1 MLNYDE
7 ELKKFKPILDVDEVE
22 NVIYGRDLMDAI
34 DLIKE
39 MKSLETKIKKGT
51 ADGYDAERFQ
61 ELTEYEKE
69 FHNYI
74 FVGRV
79 GSFVPIEPGY
89 GGGELVRK
97 QEFLEETDAESG
109 SAVIGIGTLESYLKL
124 RSYYGAERMLP
135 VYIEVDD
142 GTRLQRALDR
152 EKQQKNPNYAELCRR
167 FLADQQDFSEEKLKE
182 AGIRKRYQNDALPDC
197 LARIAEDVIHYV

>member
-1 MLNYDE
+1 MNKIIYLMGKSASGKDTVYRELLKRFPGFRRLIPCTTRPRREGERDGE
-7 ELKKFKPILDVDEVE
+7 EYRFVTEEQLDAFEKSGKLVEKRVYETVAGPWIYATVDW
-22 NVIYGRDLMDAI
+22 
-34 DLIKE
+34 
-39 MKSLETKIKKGT
+39 
-51 ADGYDAERFQ
+51 
-61 ELTEYEKE
+61 
-69 FHNYI
+69 
-74 FVGRV
+74 
-79 GSFVPIEPGY
+79 
-89 GGGELVRK
+89 
-97 QEFLEETDAESG
+97 EETDAESE

-167 FLADQQDFSEEKLKE
+167 FLADQQDFSEEKLRE
-182 AGIRKRYQNDALPDC
+182 AGILKRYRNDELPNC

>member
-1 MLNYDE
+1 MNKIVYLMGKSASGKDTVYRELLKRFPGFRRLIPCTTRPRREGERDGE
-7 ELKKFKPILDVDEVE
+7 EYRFVTEEQLDAFEKSGKLVEKRVYETVAGPWIYATVDW
-22 NVIYGRDLMDAI
+22 
-34 DLIKE
+34 
-39 MKSLETKIKKGT
+39 
-51 ADGYDAERFQ
+51 
-61 ELTEYEKE
+61 
-69 FHNYI
+69 
-74 FVGRV
+74 
-79 GSFVPIEPGY
+79 
-89 GGGELVRK
+89 
-97 QEFLEETDAESG
+97 EETDAESE

-167 FLADQQDFSEEKLKE
+167 FLADQRDFSEEKLLE
-182 AGIRKRYQNDALPDC
+182 AGILKRYRNDELPNC

>member
-1 MLNYDE
+1 MNKIIYLMGKSASGKDTVYRELLKRFPGFRRLIPCTTRPRREGERDGE
-7 ELKKFKPILDVDEVE
+7 EYRFVTEEQLDAFEKSGKLVEKRVYETVAGPWIYATVDW
-22 NVIYGRDLMDAI
+22 
-34 DLIKE
+34 
-39 MKSLETKIKKGT
+39 
-51 ADGYDAERFQ
+51 
-61 ELTEYEKE
+61 
-69 FHNYI
+69 
-74 FVGRV
+74 
-79 GSFVPIEPGY
+79 
-89 GGGELVRK
+89 
-97 QEFLEETDAESG
+97 EETDAESG

-167 FLADQQDFSEEKLKE
+167 FLADQRDFSEEKLLE
-182 AGIRKRYQNDALPDC
+182 AGILKRYRNDELPNC

>member
-1 MLNYDE
+1 MKKIVYLMGKSASGKDTVYRELLKRFPGFRRLIPCTTRPRREGERDGE
-7 ELKKFKPILDVDEVE
+7 EYRFVTEEQLDAVEKSGKLVEKRVYETVAGPWIYATVDW
-22 NVIYGRDLMDAI
+22 
-34 DLIKE
+34 
-39 MKSLETKIKKGT
+39 
-51 ADGYDAERFQ
+51 
-61 ELTEYEKE
+61 
-69 FHNYI
+69 
-74 FVGRV
+74 
-79 GSFVPIEPGY
+79 
-89 GGGELVRK
+89 
-97 QEFLEETDAESG
+97 EETDAESE

-167 FLADQQDFSEEKLKE
+167 FLADQRDFSEEKLLE
-182 AGIRKRYQNDALPDC
+182 AGILKRYRNDELPNC

>member
-1 MLNYDE
+1 MNKIVYLMGKSASGKDTVYRELLKRFPGFRRLIPCTTRPRREGEREGE
-7 ELKKFKPILDVDEVE
+7 EYRFVTEEQLDAFEKSGKLVEKRVYETVAGPWIYATVDW
-22 NVIYGRDLMDAI
+22 
-34 DLIKE
+34 
-39 MKSLETKIKKGT
+39 
-51 ADGYDAERFQ
+51 
-61 ELTEYEKE
+61 
-69 FHNYI
+69 
-74 FVGRV
+74 
-79 GSFVPIEPGY
+79 
-89 GGGELVRK
+89 
-97 QEFLEETDAESG
+97 EETDAESE

-167 FLADQQDFSEEKLKE
+167 FLADQRDFSEEKLLE
-182 AGIRKRYQNDALPDC
+182 AGILKRYRNDELPNC

>member
-1 MLNYDE
+1 MNKIVYLMGKSASGKDTVYRELLKRFPGFRRLIPCTTRPRREGERDGE
-7 ELKKFKPILDVDEVE
+7 EYRFVTEEQLDAFEKSGKLVEKRVYETVAGPWIYATVDW
-22 NVIYGRDLMDAI
+22 
-34 DLIKE
+34 
-39 MKSLETKIKKGT
+39 
-51 ADGYDAERFQ
+51 
-61 ELTEYEKE
+61 
-69 FHNYI
+69 
-74 FVGRV
+74 
-79 GSFVPIEPGY
+79 
-89 GGGELVRK
+89 
-97 QEFLEETDAESG
+97 EETDAESG

-167 FLADQQDFSEEKLKE
+167 FLADQRDFSEEKLLE
-182 AGIRKRYQNDALPDC
+182 AGILKRYRNDELPNC